1 MLTLKDMHQYQRNIA
16 NTILHNRST
25 FVCAQM
31 GLGKSAP
38 TFSAIQYLQRE
49 KGFGTALVLGPI
61 RVVYNSYPDE
71 LDKWQHL
78 KNMGSHILHGPG
90 KKWPVPKTSLILSN
104 YESIPYIIEKK
115 IYKACD
121 ILVVDESSKVKSHQ
135 TKRFKA
141 LKKICGMFKKVV
153 LLTGTPSQSGTL
165 QELWS
170 QVYLLDEGQR
180 LGKTFWQFRNRYYE
194 KADFMG
200 YEYQLRPGAKEQIQN
215 KIKDITIVLKAK
227 DYLNMPP
234 IIRTTIPVSLP
245 VKALQLYQDMEKDF
259 LVEMDQGIITA
270 ANAAVKSGKLRQI
283 TAGGIYGENGDYTL
297 LHDAKVTALKDLIE
311 ETESNIICCYQFR
324 FERSVLSRTFPEA
337 RFIDGSTNAADSTRN
352 IKGWNNGKVK
362 LLCCHPA
369 SVGHG
374 LNLQAGGHVLVW
386 LSPDWSLERT
396 EQMDARVYRQ
406 GQKKKVFIYTIAVR
420 DSIDMAV
427 INALQEKGKG
437 QDGFMNALKQYA
449 IKRKTTQKKCA

>member
-1 MLTLKDMHQYQRNIA
+1 MLTPKHLHQYQRDIA
-16 NTILHNRST
+16 NTILHNRAT

-38 TFSAIQYLQRE
+38 TFSAIQHLQQK
-49 KGFGTALVLGPI
+49 KGFGTALVLGPL

-71 LDKWQHL
+71 LEKWQHL
-78 KNMGSHILHGPG
+78 RTMSSHILHGPG
-90 KKWPVPKTSLILSN
+90 KTWPIPKTNLILSN
-104 YESIPYIIEKK
+104 YESIPYIIDKK
-115 IYKACD
+115 IYKSCD
-121 ILVVDESSKVKSHQ
+121 ILVIDESSKVKSHG

-170 QVYLLDEGQR
+170 QVYLLDEGAR

-200 YEYQLRPGAKEQIQN
+200 YEYKLRPGAKEAIQN

-227 DYLNMPP
+227 DYLEMPP
-234 IIRTTIPVSLP
+234 IIRTAVPVSIP
-245 VKALQLYQDMEKDF
+245 AKALKMYQDMEKDF
-259 LVEMDQGIITA
+259 LVEVEQDIITA

-283 TAGGIYGENGDYTL
+283 TAGGIYGENGDYRL
-297 LHDAKVTALKDLIE
+297 LHTAKVDALKDLIE

-324 FERSVLSRTFPEA
+324 FERSVLSRTFPDA
-337 RFIDGSTNAADSTRN
+337 RFIDGSTNATDSRRA
-352 IKGWNNGKVK
+352 IKDWNNGRVK

-406 GQKKKVFIYTIAVR
+406 GQKDKVFIYTIAVK
-420 DSIDMAV
+420 DSIDMV
-427 INALQEKGKG
+427 VMDALKTKGTG
-437 QDGFMNALKQYA
+437 QDGFMNALKRYA
-449 IKRKTTQKKCA
+449 KKRHNIT